1 MAQEKDAEKFRHRP
15 FGRGQENILTADGI
29 LFSGRTFHAL
39 LSRFL
44 LSTIPDLFLAL
55 SYLIAPF
62 SKVDFTDLHGP
73 LVKFLGR
80 FVISQSL
87 TGITQNQKGDR
98 HIGML
103 IAQRPLLHGQS
114 LEPIFVSGTSVFQ
127 GKHLP
132 AKYRPEIHVGH
143 CP

>member
-29 LFSGRTFHAL
+29 LFSGRAFHVL
-39 LSRFL
+39 VLRFL
-44 LSTIPDLFLAL
+44 LSAIPDLFLAL
-55 SYLIAPF
+55 GYLITPF

-73 LVKFLGR
+73 LVEFLGR

-87 TGITQNQKGDR
+87 TGITQNQKGDS

-114 LEPIFVSGTSVFQ
+114 LEPIFVSGPSVF
-127 GKHLP
+127 
-132 AKYRPEIHVGH
+132 
-143 CP
+143 